1 MKLKFYVAACLAFAG
16 AGCSPPVNRPTAT
29 KTSEGQ
35 TSSGPAAA
43 SGTALVR
50 FINVEP
56 TIDKADLVF
65 DNRIEFTGVAYKA
78 VTPYKELPGRRGDFR
93 LRGTGMSNDL
103 AKNNEALNDGRHHTL
118 IAMRKADNTPVL
130 GAFDDA
136 LEPPASGKAKLR
148 FINASPDEG
157 EMALFIAGNNRPL
170 FAGVNFG
177 AGGGYQDV
185 KPGAAV
191 IQVRSEGK
199 KTTGMRV
206 RNQTLEAGKT
216 YTVIALGDGKK
227 ELLFIEDRLLDKA
240 AATK

>member
-1 MKLKFYVAACLAFAG
+1 
-16 AGCSPPVNRPTAT
+16 
-29 KTSEGQ
+29 
-35 TSSGPAAA
+35 
-43 SGTALVR
+43 
-50 FINVEP
+50 
-56 TIDKADLVF
+56 
-65 DNRIEFTGVAYKA
+65 
-78 VTPYKELPGRRGDFR
+78 
-93 LRGTGMSNDL
+93 
-103 AKNNEALNDGRHHTL
+103 
-118 IAMRKADNTPVL
+118 
-130 GAFDDA
+130 
-136 LEPPASGKAKLR
+136 
-148 FINASPDEG
+148 
-157 EMALFIAGNNRPL
+157 MALSIAGNNRPL